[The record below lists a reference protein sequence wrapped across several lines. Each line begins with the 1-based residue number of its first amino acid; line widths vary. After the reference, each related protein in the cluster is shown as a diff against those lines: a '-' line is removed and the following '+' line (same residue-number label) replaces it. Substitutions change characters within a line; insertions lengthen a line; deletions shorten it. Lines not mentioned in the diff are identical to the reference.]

1 MYYTLLWRFQK
12 ECDAIQQTSIGVNFA
27 KVVSFKG
34 KNTRLCYE
42 TIYVA
47 TLRKFLYNFL
57 FNFHV
62 SFHKILS
69 FLFWKSFKKSS
80 PKTDLPLD
88 ECNERRFI
96 NCLKYHLNR
105 C

>member
-47 TLRKFLYNFL
+47 T
-57 FNFHV
+57 
-62 SFHKILS
+62 
-69 FLFWKSFKKSS
+69 
-80 PKTDLPLD
+80 
-88 ECNERRFI
+88 
-96 NCLKYHLNR
+96 
-105 C
+105 